1 MTNTCEEDKKREA
14 GALSGWNAATHRK
27 TGILCLTSSGTFHNG
42 STRLKLETQIQEQ
55 HEELLTIL
63 SFDLWFRTIPACGLR
78 SYCPWSSLFAAKGV
92 EDN

>member
-14 GALSGWNAATHRK
+14 GALSGWNAATQK
-27 TGILCLTSSGTFHNG
+27 TGIFRLTSSGTFHNG
-42 STRLKLETQIQEQ
+42 SGSMRLKLETQIQEQ

-63 SFDLWFRTIPACGLR
+63 SFDLCFRNIPSCGLG
-78 SYCPWSSLFAAKGV
+78 SYCPFFAAKGV